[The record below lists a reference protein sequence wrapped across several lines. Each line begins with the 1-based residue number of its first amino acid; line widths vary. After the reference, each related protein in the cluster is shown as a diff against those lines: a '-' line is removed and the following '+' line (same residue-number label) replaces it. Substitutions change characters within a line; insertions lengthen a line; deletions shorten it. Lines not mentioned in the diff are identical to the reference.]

1 MAKGFNSSNRRVR
14 DPFARW
20 CGREGPRGFF
30 LSRLGE
36 WTSDWEGR
44 KMDECIFCKIVR
56 GESPANVVYEDDMT
70 LAFMDLGHVNP
81 GHTIVA
87 VKRHIENI
95 YGLDETLAAAVF
107 RTATRIA
114 KVLKKAMQPE
124 GITLL
129 QANETAGWQT
139 VFHFHFHV
147 LPRHPNDGAAITWP
161 AKRPS
166 REELERYAAQV
177 RAVLESEQ
185 AHAQARER

>member
-1 MAKGFNSSNRRVR
+1 
-14 DPFARW
+14 
-20 CGREGPRGFF
+20 
-30 LSRLGE
+30 
-36 WTSDWEGR
+36 
-44 KMDECIFCKIVR
+44 
-56 GESPANVVYEDDMT
+56 MT

-147 LPRHPNDGAAITWP
+147 LLGIRTMGRRSRGPRSAHPGRNWSAMPHKSELCLKVTKLTRKP
-161 AKRPS
+161 ARD
-166 REELERYAAQV
+166 EERLAGERSFELPDYQRGSAGEPV
-177 RAVLESEQ
+177 R
-185 AHAQARER
+185 